1 MKKVALAALLS
12 SVVSGAALAADVP
25 ATANMVFEG
34 SSSSTIPGSTLAIT
48 GIGGGQLLNGK
59 LTVGDG
65 GTFTTEKPVDFE
77 IHNVD
82 ANGVIGDIV
91 TSNQKL
97 TYTAVNVV
105 VNGAS
110 VSLDTKV
117 MNPILNLSN
126 GADLEKGKAADVKPT
141 DALHIRNNTK
151 MDDFK
156 GGDVSATVAVMVAAA
171 SNPAPTL

>member
-12 SVVSGAALAADVP
+12 SVVSGAALAD

-77 IHNVD
+77 IRKVTDNK
-82 ANGVIGDIV
+82 IGDIV

-105 VNGAS
+105 VNGES

-117 MNPILNLSN
+117 MNPILNLSD
-126 GADLEKGKAADVKPT
+126 GVDLKKGEAADVKPT

-151 MDDFK
+151 MADFN
-156 GGDVSATVAVMVAAA
+156 GGDVSATVAVMV
-171 SNPAPTL
+171 SAPTL